1 MKQFISII
9 LLFVFLFGQESMV
22 DRPNPCEDPLLNLA
36 EKKGI
41 KAIPIKDIPRFR
53 KLMKACENDG
63 GEKVIEK
70 IVYKDW
76 QRDYKKAK
84 NMASF
89 TPTFSALVFLV
100 MVYYFI
106 GLGLATK

>member
-1 MKQFISII
+1 MRQFTSTV
-9 LLFVFLFGQESMV
+9 LFFVFLFGQGSMA

-53 KLMKACENDG
+53 KLMKACEHDG
-63 GEKVIEK
+63 GKKVIEK

-106 GLGLATK
+106 GLAIATK

>member
-1 MKQFISII
+1 MRQFTSTI
-9 LLFVFLFGQESMV
+9 LFFVFLFGQESMA

-53 KLMKACENDG
+53 KLMKACEDDG
-63 GEKVIEK
+63 GAKIIEK
-70 IVYKDW
+70 IVHKDW

-84 NMASF
+84 TMASF
-89 TPTFSALVFLV
+89 TPTFSVLVFLV
-100 MVYYFI
+100 MIYYFI
-106 GLGLATK
+106 GLSIATK

>member
-1 MKQFISII
+1 MRQFTSTV
-9 LLFVFLFGQESMV
+9 LFFVFLFGQESMA

-84 NMASF
+84 TMASF
-89 TPTFSALVFLV
+89 TPTFSVLVFLV
-100 MVYYFI
+100 MIYYFI
-106 GLGLATK
+106 GLGIATK

>member
-1 MKQFISII
+1 MRQFTSTV
-9 LLFVFLFGQESMV
+9 LFFVFLFGQESMA

-70 IVYKDW
+70 ILYKDW

-84 NMASF
+84 TMASF
-89 TPTFSALVFLV
+89 TPTFSVLVFLV
-100 MVYYFI
+100 MIYYFI
-106 GLGLATK
+106 GLGIATK

>member
-1 MKQFISII
+1 MKQFISTI
-9 LLFVFLFGQESMV
+9 LLFVFLFGQGSMA
-22 DRPNPCEDPLLNLA
+22 DMPNPCEDPLLNLA

-53 KLMKACENDG
+53 KLMKACEHDG
-63 GEKVIEK
+63 GKKVIEK

-76 QRDYKKAK
+76 QRDYRKAK

-89 TPTFSALVFLV
+89 TPTFSTLVFLV

-106 GLGLATK
+106 GLGIATK

>member
-1 MKQFISII
+1 VKKIIII
-9 LLFVFLFGQESMV
+9 LLSLLFLFGQELMEDS
-22 DRPNPCEDPLLNLA
+22 PKPCEDPLLNLA

-53 KLMKACENDG
+53 KLMKACEDDG

-84 NMASF
+84 TMASF
-89 TPTFSALVFLV
+89 TPTFSVLVFLV
-100 MVYYFI
+100 MIYYFI
-106 GLGLATK
+106 GLGIATK

>member
-9 LLFVFLFGQESMV
+9 LLFVFLFGQESMA
-22 DRPNPCEDPLLNLA
+22 DRTNPCEDPLLNLA

>member
-9 LLFVFLFGQESMV
+9 FLFVFLFGQESMA

-63 GEKVIEK
+63 GEMFIEK

-106 GLGLATK
+106 GLGIATK

>member
-1 MKQFISII
+1 MRQFTSTV
-9 LLFVFLFGQESMV
+9 LFFVFLFGQESLA

-84 NMASF
+84 TMASF
-89 TPTFSALVFLV
+89 TPTFSVLVFLV
-100 MVYYFI
+100 MIYYFI
-106 GLGLATK
+106 GLAIATK

>member
-9 LLFVFLFGQESMV
+9 LLFVFLFGQESMA

-63 GEKVIEK
+63 GEKFIEK

-106 GLGLATK
+106 GLGIATK

>member
-9 LLFVFLFGQESMV
+9 LLFVFLFGQGSMA
-22 DRPNPCEDPLLNLA
+22 DMPNPCEDPLLNFA

-53 KLMKACENDG
+53 KLMKACEDDG

-84 NMASF
+84 TMASF
-89 TPTFSALVFLV
+89 TPTFSVIVFLV
-100 MVYYFI
+100 MIYYFI
-106 GLGLATK
+106 GLAIATK

>member
-1 MKQFISII
+1 MRQFTSTV
-9 LLFVFLFGQESMV
+9 LFFVFLFGQESMA

-53 KLMKACENDG
+53 KLMKACEDDG

-70 IVYKDW
+70 IVNKDW

-84 NMASF
+84 TMASF
-89 TPTFSALVFLV
+89 TPTFSVLVFLV
-100 MVYYFI
+100 MIYYFI
-106 GLGLATK
+106 GLGIATK

>member
-1 MKQFISII
+1 MA
-9 LLFVFLFGQESMV
+9 
-22 DRPNPCEDPLLNLA
+22 DRPNPCENPLLNLA

-53 KLMKACENDG
+53 KLMKACEDKG
-63 GEKVIEK
+63 GYKVIEK

>member
-9 LLFVFLFGQESMV
+9 LLFVFLFGQESMA
-22 DRPNPCEDPLLNLA
+22 DSPSPCEDPLLNLA

-53 KLMKACENDG
+53 KLMKACEHDG
-63 GEKVIEK
+63 GKKVIEK